1 MEKNKRKENENVIVV
16 DGPLPPPTKVKE
28 VPSFYQ
34 YFEVTTKLT
43 IVQ

>member
-1 MEKNKRKENENVIVV
+1 MKENKQEKNENVIVV
-16 DGPLPPPTKVKE
+16 DGPLPPPPKVKE
-28 VPSFYQ
+28 MPSFYQ